1 MSGEL
6 NTNLIIFGVIGLCV
20 GGIWVLT
27 KAQFTDGKSADE
39 MTSYEWINARDQG
52 MISDQSGGKRHKTRS
67 VKQNKTKQ
75 NKTKQNKKG
84 KTTKTF

>member
-27 KAQFTDGKSADE
+27 KAQFTGGTSADE
-39 MTSYEWINARDQG
+39 MTSYERINARDQG

-67 VKQNKTKQ
+67 VNKTKQ
-75 NKTKQNKKG
+75 NKTKKVKPP
-84 KTTKTF
+84 KLFK